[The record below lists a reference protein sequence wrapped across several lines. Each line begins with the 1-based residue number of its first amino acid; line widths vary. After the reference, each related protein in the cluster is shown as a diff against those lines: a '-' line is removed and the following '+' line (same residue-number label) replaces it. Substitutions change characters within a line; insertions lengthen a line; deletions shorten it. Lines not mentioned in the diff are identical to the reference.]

1 MVVGRTNAFVT
12 CVGLPRFIEVLKGV
26 PNAVHIE
33 NIIQVGTT
41 IRQEKER
48 IHNVSNSSAQGRSR
62 RATRRHIAGDDTG
75 GRQTEDGREIRE
87 RDQERKSS

>member
-48 IHNVSNSSAQGRSR
+48 IHKV
-62 RATRRHIAGDDTG
+62 TPLLKAGAA
-75 GRQTEDGREIRE
+75 GRQAGI
-87 RDQERKSS
+87 